1 MFDFCKRMFIDL
13 LSVCAS
19 GRFCEP
25 LSSNSKG
32 RLKFI
37 FLSNQPCQ
45 TRPTLFD
52 INSNDTL
59 FYQFTVSVN
68 KYCESCNM
76 IYMLKFLFQIKR
88 KI

>member
-1 MFDFCKRMFIDL
+1 MFIDL

-45 TRPTLFD
+45 

-59 FYQFTVSVN
+59 FYPFTVSVN